1 MAPTK
6 GKKTFGSAEAWT
18 LFREA
23 GYVKPTHLQQ
33 RLIPIILKGKDV
45 AVEAEGDSGKTA
57 AFILPLSVKL
67 KRGKAGIKAIV
78 LTSSTENSHKVFREF
93 RRFIRSGKKPSIF
106 AFGFQGQEK
115 KEHRMLFRNPDVV
128 IGTPNKVIDHIR
140 RGNLDFAS
148 LQTVVIDRTENP
160 EHPGFIE
167 DILFIFSK
175 LPQKKQTILISH
187 SLEKDSAQLVSVLRR
202 PAVLPVSTWRQLA
215 VPTRDLFIQIG
226 QQDKLAAAVDLLLA
240 EPMESLLVQ
249 SDDPGQATRLNKLMR
264 SHQLD
269 SALLLDNLSL
279 QQQNKVCQNF
289 SVGKVPILIST
300 FETACSKNLRW
311 VTHVINLNV
320 PPRPESYKPRSFVLE
335 KIFTLAEDY
344 ERFKERIKVD
354 AEKNTPPSEDQV
366 LRGMIRQI
374 LKRIKEEE
382 DPEALNHYRNI
393 VRKNVPLTLRSYFTA
408 YMFKQSLS
416 GEKKKKRG
424 SKTTKLFL
432 SMGKNRRVFP
442 RDLIQLFMDRLK
454 AERSQIHEIKVL
466 DNYSFVEID
475 SALGERAIKELSGIE
490 FKGRK
495 LAVNYAR
502 KREDR
507 GERAK

>member
-23 GYVKPTHLQQ
+23 GYAKPTHLQQ

-93 RRFIRSGKKPSIF
+93 GRFIRSGKRPSVF

-115 KEHRMLFRNPDVV
+115 KEHRILSRNPDVV

-140 RGNLDFAS
+140 RGNLVFSS
-148 LQTVVIDRTENP
+148 LQSVVIDRTENP
-160 EHPGFIE
+160 EHPGFVE

-187 SLEKDSAQLVSVLRR
+187 DLQQDSARLVPLLRR
-202 PAVLPVSTWRQLA
+202 PTVVPVSTWRQLG
-215 VPTRDLFIQIG
+215 VPTRDVFIQTG
-226 QQDKLAAAVDLLLA
+226 EQQKLSVAVNLVVA
-240 EPMESLLVQ
+240 EPMESLLIQ
-249 SDDPGQATRLNKLMR
+249 SDDPGQATRLSKLMR
-264 SHQLD
+264 AAHLD
-269 SALLLDNLSL
+269 SALLLDRMSP

-311 VTHVINLNV
+311 VTHVINLTV
-320 PPRPESYKPRSFVLE
+320 PPRAESYKPRSFVLE
-335 KIFTLAEDY
+335 KIFTLADDY

-354 AEKNTPPSEDQV
+354 AEKSTPPSEDQV
-366 LRGMIRQI
+366 FRGMIRQI

-382 DPEALNHYRNI
+382 DPEVLNHYRNI
-393 VRKNVPLTLRSYFTA
+393 VRKNVPLTLRSYFSA
-408 YMFKQSLS
+408 YLFKQSLA
-416 GEKKKKRG
+416 GEKKKKQS
-424 SKTTKLFL
+424 SKITKLFL

-466 DNYSFVEID
+466 DNYSFVEVD
-475 SALGERAIKELSGIE
+475 SSLGERAIKELSGIE

-502 KREDR
+502 KREYKR
-507 GERAK
+507 ESAK

>member
-1 MAPTK
+1 MALTK

-23 GYVKPTHLQQ
+23 GYAKPTHLQQ

-57 AFILPLSVKL
+57 AFILPLSVRL

-93 RRFIRSGKKPSIF
+93 GRFIRSGKKPSIF
-106 AFGFQGQEK
+106 AFGFQGQDK
-115 KEHRMLFRNPDVV
+115 KEHRMLSRNPEVV

-140 RGNLDFAS
+140 RGNLDFSS

-160 EHPGFIE
+160 EHPGFVE

-175 LPQKKQTILISH
+175 LPQRKQTILISH
-187 SLEKDSAQLVSVLRR
+187 SLEKDSAQLLSVLRR
-202 PAVLPVSTWRQLA
+202 PTVLPVSTWRQLA
-215 VPTRDLFIQIG
+215 VPTRDLFIQIE
-226 QQDKLAAAVDLLLA
+226 QRDKLSVAVDLILA
-240 EPMESLLVQ
+240 EPMESLLIQ
-249 SDDPGQATRLNKLMR
+249 SDDPRQATQLNKLMR
-264 SHQLD
+264 SHHID
-269 SALLLDNLSL
+269 SALLLGNLSP

-289 SVGKVPILIST
+289 SVGKVPVLIST
-300 FETACSKNLRW
+300 FETACTKNLRW
-311 VTHVINLNV
+311 VTHVINLTV
-320 PPRPESYKPRSFVLE
+320 PPQAESYRPRSFVLE

-344 ERFKERIKVD
+344 ERFKEKIKVD
-354 AEKNTPPSEDQV
+354 AEKNTPPSEEQV
-366 LRGMIRQI
+366 FRGMIRQI

-382 DPEALNHYRNI
+382 DPETLNHYRSI

-408 YMFKQSLS
+408 YMLKQSLS
-416 GEKKKKRG
+416 GAKKKKRDP
-424 SKTTKLFL
+424 KITKLFL

-442 RDLIQLFMDRLK
+442 RDLIQLFMDRLR

-475 SALGERAIKELSGIE
+475 SSLGERAIKELSGIE
-490 FKGRK
+490 LKGKK
-495 LAVNYAR
+495 LVVNYAR
-502 KREDR
+502 KREDK